1 MKKSPLAAVK
11 ARFGEDRKAAKAELV
26 KAVRAA
32 AEGLWTDRLAEDDGL
47 DRVSNA
53 KLLRLEATFKA
64 IKKQFPTRDKLVAA
78 LAEAEKRKD
87 AGYSIHLEQFSSL
100 RLWDRLQSVQRA
112 AKKAA
117 A

>member
-32 AEGLWTDRLAEDDGL
+32 AEGLWTDRLADDDGL

-53 KLLRLEATFKA
+53 KLLRLEASFKA
-64 IKKQFPTRDKLVAA
+64 IKKQFATREKLIAA
-78 LAEAEKRKD
+78 VAEAEKRKD
-87 AGYSIHLEQFSSL
+87 AGFAAHLGKLSSL
-100 RLWDRLQSVQRA
+100 RLWDRLQAAQRA
-112 AKKAA
+112 ARKAA